1 MCKKFEDE
9 YMELQASL
17 ISLCLELINNKV
29 DKVYA
34 YASIEEES
42 RAFNAFYMVQGEILT
57 LNQLGVNGKICM
69 KFLKLGT
76 EDLNK
81 IVELCKKNNQPV
93 PTEFKMIYDVNS
105 GNYDADYKYNEIC
118 SEKTGICSGDVFDSW
133 LKEKKEEIKEKML
146 D

>member
-42 RAFNAFYMVQGEILT
+42 RAFNAFYMVQGKILT
-57 LNQLGVNGKICM
+57 LNQQEM
-69 KFLKLGT
+69 
-76 EDLNK
+76 LN
-81 IVELCKKNNQPV
+81 
-93 PTEFKMIYDVNS
+93 
-105 GNYDADYKYNEIC
+105 
-118 SEKTGICSGDVFDSW
+118 
-133 LKEKKEEIKEKML
+133 
-146 D
+146 